1 MKRLE
6 KEDQEDQED
15 QEDLDQIENL
25 ETESG
30 PMMDRNSLG
39 QGRANKK
46 IQEVLLRSTL
56 SIFKHL

>member
-6 KEDQEDQED
+6 KEDQED

>member
-15 QEDLDQIENL
+15 LDQIGNL